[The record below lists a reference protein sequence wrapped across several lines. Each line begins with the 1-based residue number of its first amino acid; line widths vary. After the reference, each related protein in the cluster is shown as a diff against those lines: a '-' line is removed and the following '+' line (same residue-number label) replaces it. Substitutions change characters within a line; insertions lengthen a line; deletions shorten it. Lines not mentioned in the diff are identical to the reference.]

1 MSTIRIAF
9 FASFLNKHS
18 IELTAE
24 EMEKQ
29 FVAFSKNN
37 RKNSNAKMQQMTR
50 MYETLKDD
58 LNDEKNIVSSLK
70 ELVFHLRCH
79 YDWEAMKQHQE
90 ISKIKGFSKLMKEIQ
105 EELEASWEEMN
116 KPKKSSKTK
125 KNKEKKTSKKKQED
139 EGKKKKKKS
148 KEEDDEEDEHEEEE
162 EQHEEKETEQMD

>member
-1 MSTIRIAF
+1 MSAIRIAF

-79 YDWEAMKQHQE
+79 YDWEAMKQHPE

-125 KNKEKKTSKKKQED
+125 KNKEKKTSKKQHEED
-139 EGKKKKKKS
+139 EEGKKKKKKKS
-148 KEEDDEEDEHEEEE
+148 KEDEDED
-162 EQHEEKETEQMD
+162 EQEKETEQMD